1 MNVPTIN
8 IESSLT
14 ILPRRY
20 NDLGII
26 MVKLKKRVVFKS
38 SVWQET
44 IRVDAI
50 KKAAKV
56 LQNAEV
62 YRAENIN
69 VNFDNLERIINETKN
84 SL

>member
-1 MNVPTIN
+1 MNVPTY

-14 ILPRRY
+14 ILLRRY

-26 MVKLKKRVVFKS
+26 MVKLKKRVAFKS

-56 LQNAEV
+56 LQNSEV

>member
-1 MNVPTIN
+1 
-8 IESSLT
+8 
-14 ILPRRY
+14 
-20 NDLGII
+20 
-26 MVKLKKRVVFKS
+26 MVKLKKRVAFKS

-56 LQNAEV
+56 LQNSEV

>member
-1 MNVPTIN
+1 MNVPTN

-26 MVKLKKRVVFKS
+26 MVKLKKRVAFKS

-56 LQNAEV
+56 LQNSEV
-62 YRAENIN
+62 YCAENIN